1 MNDAATVA
9 SLSARRCSV
18 TRRFDAIVVGA
29 GPAGSHAAALLAR
42 HGMRV
47 ALLDRATFPRDKTC
61 GGGLSQKTLG
71 VLGGLPEAVIQ
82 RQFSGAW
89 VTWTNQA
96 AVVKDLRG
104 PSACTVLRSD
114 FDAWLLTRARD
125 AGACFFGA
133 TAVTD
138 VSVRQGM
145 ATAHTRDTAF
155 EAPVL
160 LAADGVASV
169 VRNKVFGRDA
179 VRYAPA
185 IEALIPASPAEIE
198 RIGARVVFDLG
209 GMPRGYGWV
218 FPKRDHLNV
227 GVYSPFAGTGIRAH
241 LDAFLRSHGLQR
253 AQAPRTCGYA
263 IPVRNRLGE
272 YEKGPVLLLGDAAGL
287 ADAVWG
293 EGIYFALR
301 SAQLAAQSLGDA
313 DAAPRAGCYSA
324 LLKDELEGELRWSRR
339 LAGVLYGSG
348 RHAFHTLA
356 RNRVASDWFAGVIT
370 GEVSYRG
377 CFLRT
382 VLGAPRWMLAHRH
395 PVERPL
401 DFSA

>member
-1 MNDAATVA
+1 MNDATTAA
-9 SLSARRCSV
+9 YARAHRSSV

-42 HGMRV
+42 RGRRV
-47 ALLDRATFPRDKTC
+47 ALLDRASFPRDKTC

-71 VLGGLPEAVIQ
+71 VLGRLPAAVVQ
-82 RQFSGAW
+82 REFSGAW

-104 PSACTVLRSD
+104 PSACTVLRSE
-114 FDAWLLTRARD
+114 FDAWLLARACE
-125 AGACFFGA
+125 AGASFYGA
-133 TAVTD
+133 TAVTG
-138 VSVRQGM
+138 VSVEQGM
-145 ATAHTRDTAF
+145 AIAHTREAAF
-155 EAPVL
+155 EAPLL

-169 VRNKVFGRDA
+169 VRSKVFGRDA

-185 IEALIPASPAEIE
+185 IEALIDASPEEIE

-218 FPKRDHLNV
+218 FPKRDHFNV
-227 GVYSPFAGTGIRAH
+227 GVYSPFAGAGIRAH
-241 LDAFLRSHGLQR
+241 LDAFLRSHGLHR
-253 AQAPRTCGYA
+253 AQAPRICGYA
-263 IPVRNRLGE
+263 IPVRNRLRE
-272 YEKGPVLLLGDAAGL
+272 YEKGPVLLVGDAAGL

-301 SAQLAAQSLGDA
+301 SAQLAVHALGDS
-313 DAAPRAGCYSA
+313 DGAPRAGRYST
-324 LLKDELEGELRWSRR
+324 LLRDELEAELRWSRR
-339 LAGVLYGSG
+339 LASVLYGSG
-348 RHAFHTLA
+348 RYAFDALA

-370 GEVSYRG
+370 GEVSYRD

-382 VLGAPRWMLAHRH
+382 VLGAPRWMLARRH